1 LSSIVHLYTSNKL
14 EKGEKVLADEIITY
28 LQNLTEQRITQK
40 DLGDALGISKQAIGN
55 KKADNYHFKEYE
67 IEKIKRYILD
77 KYKSTECTIIDK
89 DEPQIIL
96 DYYPEVFGSCGTG
109 VFELSQTKEQLI
121 VPKKA
126 FFTRYSTNK
135 KYSVI
140 NARGN
145 SMQPYIYDGDRLIV
159 EHWEGEQII
168 DNRPYVFCYDNEI
181 FIKRLAKNVNQLII
195 SSDNHD
201 YNKIVLQNDDLN
213 KVQVIGQIVGLMR
226 DLR

>member
-1 LSSIVHLYTSNKL
+1 MGDIVLID
-14 EKGEKVLADEIITY
+14 EKIND
-28 LQNLTEQRITQK
+28 LQNLTKRK
-40 DLGDALGISKQAIGN
+40 ISYQDIADVFNVTRSAIQN
-55 KKADNYHFKEYE
+55 RVARKVPLKEFE
-67 IEKIKRYILD
+67 ESILD
-77 KYKSTECTIIDK
+77 EAFGVVVTKEHNTSQD
-89 DEPQIIL
+89 DIIL

>member
-1 LSSIVHLYTSNKL
+1 MGDIVLID
-14 EKGEKVLADEIITY
+14 EKIND
-28 LQNLTEQRITQK
+28 LQNLTKRKISYQDIADVFNVTRSAIQNRVARKVPLKEFEESMLDEAFGVIIT
-40 DLGDALGISKQAIGN
+40 
-55 KKADNYHFKEYE
+55 KEHNMTQDD
-67 IEKIKRYILD
+67 IL
-77 KYKSTECTIIDK
+77 
-89 DEPQIIL
+89 L